1 MNVISQH
8 YDKKPLNIGDEI
20 IYRDKKYRIISIDKT
35 NQKDFK
41 YLVNDGLR
49 FYQHDLDVT
58 RNNYTLIRY

>member
-1 MNVISQH
+1 MISQH

-58 RNNYTLIRY
+58 RHNYTLIRY